1 MDKAFEL
8 ALIRRCQHGDRKAM
22 EVLVTH
28 YDKPVFNAAYR
39 MLGNTDDAADVS
51 QNAFLKA
58 FENIDKFDTG
68 HRFFSWIYRIALN
81 DSIDQLKRRQRMQTV
96 DVELVDERAAPAHDV
111 NTSQMNEELQA
122 ALLGL
127 SDEQRAVIVLH
138 YFCDCDYR
146 QISDTLDIPEKTV
159 KSRLFSARQ
168 QLKLRL
174 ARHGI
179 ISS

>member
-1 MDKAFEL
+1 
-8 ALIRRCQHGDRKAM
+8 M

-51 QNAFLKA
+51 QSAFMKA
-58 FENIDKFDTG
+58 FENIGKFDTG

-81 DSIDQLKRRQRMQTV
+81 ESIDQLKRRQRLQQV
-96 DVELVDERAAPAHDV
+96 DVELVDEHAAPPRDV
-111 NTSQMNEELQA
+111 NKSQVNEELQS
-122 ALLGL
+122 ALLAL
-127 SDEQRAVIVLH
+127 SNEHRAVIVLH

-179 ISS
+179 ISL